1 MGMTGESRR
10 GTMIPI
16 TVAFA
21 VALAGTAA
29 MFLIEFSP
37 GNEVEPNGISMIT
50 AARADKAGATA
61 HPTAGNVDLVKAAA
75 R

>member
-1 MGMTGESRR
+1 
-10 GTMIPI
+10 MIPVI
-16 TVAFA
+16 AAFA
-21 VALAGTAA
+21 VAIAGTVA

-37 GNEVEPNGISMIT
+37 GNDFERNGISMIT

-61 HPTAGNVDLVKAAA
+61 HPTADNVDLVKATA

>member
-1 MGMTGESRR
+1 
-10 GTMIPI
+10 MIPI

-37 GNEVEPNGISMIT
+37 GNDFKPNGISMIT
-50 AARADKAGATA
+50 AARADRAGATA
-61 HPTAGNVDLVKAAA
+61 HPTAGNVDPAKAAA

>member
-1 MGMTGESRR
+1 MTGENRR
-10 GTMIPI
+10 GTMIPVI
-16 TVAFA
+16 AALA

-37 GNEVEPNGISMIT
+37 GNDVEHNGISMIT
-50 AARADKAGATA
+50 AASADKAGATA
-61 HPTAGNVDLVKAAA
+61 HPTADNVDPAKAAA

>member
-1 MGMTGESRR
+1 MRMTGESNR
-10 GTMIPI
+10 GTMIPVI
-16 TVAFA
+16 VAFA

-29 MFLIEFSP
+29 MFLIEFRP
-37 GNEVEPNGISMIT
+37 GDDFERNGISMIT

-61 HPTAGNVDLVKAAA
+61 HPTSGNVDPAKALA

>member
-1 MGMTGESRR
+1 
-10 GTMIPI
+10 MIPVI
-16 TVAFA
+16 AAFA

-37 GNEVEPNGISMIT
+37 GNEVARNGISMIT
-50 AARADKAGATA
+50 AARADKAEATA
-61 HPTAGNVDLVKAAA
+61 HPTADNVDLVKAIA

>member
-1 MGMTGESRR
+1 MSMTGESRR

-29 MFLIEFSP
+29 MFLIEFSNDFP
-37 GNEVEPNGISMIT
+37 PNGISMIT
-50 AARADKAGATA
+50 AARADRAGATA
-61 HPTAGNVDLVKAAA
+61 HPTAGNVDLVKAVA